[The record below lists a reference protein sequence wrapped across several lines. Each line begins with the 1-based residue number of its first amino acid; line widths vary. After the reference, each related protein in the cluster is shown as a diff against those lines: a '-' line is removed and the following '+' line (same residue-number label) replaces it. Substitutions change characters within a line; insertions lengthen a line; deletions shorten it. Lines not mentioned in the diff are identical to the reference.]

1 MNVDEFLLISQFLDL
16 KATDVANLQPTV
28 EPEEEA
34 SAPMLHIIDSS
45 AATADK
51 QAPIGHPIE
60 QAAQPW
66 GNQPEQLVRLAFAL
80 GCDLFLFLKTSELKE
95 SNVPETVKD
104 PYAEGTL
111 PIKLDAAFHQHNNP
125 RYSETG
131 LTLMLSF
138 DALRE
143 CFFPWHAFEQV
154 IFVPHKPAAQD
165 PDSEPDEPE
174 RPQLRVIK

>member
-16 KATDVANLQPTV
+16 KPTDVANLQPTD
-28 EPEEEA
+28 EPQEDLPP
-34 SAPMLHIIDSS
+34 STLHVIHSS
-45 AATADK
+45 EATADT
-51 QAPIGHPIE
+51 QPPIGHPIE

-80 GCDLFLFLKTSELKE
+80 GCDLFLLLKTSELNE
-95 SNVPETVKD
+95 SNVPDAVKT

-111 PIKLDAAFHQHNNP
+111 PIKLDAAVHHYNNP
-125 RYSETG
+125 VYSDAG

-138 DALRE
+138 DAVRE

-154 IFVPHKPAAQD
+154 IFVPHKPAARE